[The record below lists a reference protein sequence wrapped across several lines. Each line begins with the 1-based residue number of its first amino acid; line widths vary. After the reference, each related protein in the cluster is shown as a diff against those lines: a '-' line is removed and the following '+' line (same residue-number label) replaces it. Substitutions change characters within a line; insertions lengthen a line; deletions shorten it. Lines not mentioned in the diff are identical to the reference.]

1 MKYSLKKSIVLC
13 LATMILCV
21 ATGCYKTE
29 YSATASILVTNGAV
43 TTSYAETTDKISGSD
58 ISASLY
64 LANTVVDI
72 LNTPDIYIEL
82 ANELGEEDY
91 QSLQNSFLIA
101 RRSEDTLFVDITYS
115 NSDQKKA
122 VDIVNKFTELA
133 CDYIPR
139 FIPSARVN
147 VASIAVKAQKQGLF

>member
-13 LATMILCV
+13 LALMILCV
-21 ATGCYKTE
+21 TTGCYKVE

-43 TTSYAETTDKISGSD
+43 ITSYAETTDKISGSD

-64 LANTVVDI
+64 LAETVIDI

-82 ANELGEEDY
+82 AEELGEKDY
-91 QSLQNSFLIA
+91 QRLQGAFSVS

-115 NSDQKKA
+115 NADPQRA
-122 VDIVNKFTELA
+122 MDVVNKFAEVA
-133 CDYIPR
+133 CGYIPG

-147 VASIAVKAQKQGLF
+147 IATLATKAKKQAWF